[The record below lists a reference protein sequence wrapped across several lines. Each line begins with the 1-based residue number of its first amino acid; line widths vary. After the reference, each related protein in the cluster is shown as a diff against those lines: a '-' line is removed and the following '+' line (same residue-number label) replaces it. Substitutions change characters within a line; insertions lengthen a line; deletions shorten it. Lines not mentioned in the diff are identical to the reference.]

1 MTLVRAN
8 EDEVLGMMWEC
19 QICCSPEQTRF
30 GRN

>member
-1 MTLVRAN
+1 LVRAN
-8 EDEVLGMMWEC
+8 EYDEVLSMLWKC